1 MRISIIT
8 INYNNCEGLRRT
20 IESVVNQT
28 CRNFEYIIIDGGS
41 TDGSVEVIKRYAG
54 EIDYWVSEPDKGIY
68 NAMNKGVVVSHGD
81 YCLFLNSGDNL
92 RDNEILEKVYEQA
105 LDADIVCG
113 SIAVA
118 GKYLL
123 PSPKDVSLGFFYR
136 GSLNHPAAFVR
147 KEWLQKYPYDE
158 TLKILADR
166 KFFIQALVVGGA
178 SYKCIPLVVSDF
190 DDNGISCK
198 NQELCCQENNKL
210 LQELFPKR
218 VIADYSVMYGER
230 DEIHRLFFTL
240 TQWRGVK
247 WVYSI
252 IVIMLKC
259 IMLNRGWIRGFKV
272 KIPTE
277 R

>member
-1 MRISIIT
+1 M
-8 INYNNCEGLRRT
+8 Y
-20 IESVVNQT
+20 
-28 CRNFEYIIIDGGS
+28 
-41 TDGSVEVIKRYAG
+41 
-54 EIDYWVSEPDKGIY
+54 
-68 NAMNKGVVVSHGD
+68 
-81 YCLFLNSGDNL
+81 
-92 RDNEILEKVYEQA
+92 
-105 LDADIVCG
+105 
-113 SIAVA
+113 
-118 GKYLL
+118 
-123 PSPKDVSLGFFYR
+123 
-136 GSLNHPAAFVR
+136 
-147 KEWLQKYPYDE
+147 
-158 TLKILADR
+158 
-166 KFFIQALVVGGA
+166 
-178 SYKCIPLVVSDF
+178 PLVVSDF
-190 DDNGISCK
+190 DDNGISGK
-198 NQELCCQENNKL
+198 NQELRCQENNKL